1 MSEQTDKDSKT
12 EEPTEK
18 KIRDTVE
25 KGQLPSSRELSTLFS
40 IGAFIFY
47 FVFLLRGGLH
57 DQTLALAG
65 YMDKAYTG
73 YLNSPSDAQFLMV
86 HVVRQSFLFV
96 LPLLLIL
103 VVAGIAA
110 SVFQNAPRI
119 ALDRIKPKMSRIS
132 LKSGLSKM
140 FGATGFVEFSKSVG
154 KILFA
159 GVFAALALRNAPAAL
174 LDGMFT
180 QTTVF
185 NDVLYG
191 LVFDM
196 MTAVCLA
203 MVSIAV
209 ADVLWTRFKWR
220 ADLRMTKQEVK
231 DEHKQAEGDPIV
243 KARMRSIAR
252 DQSRKR
258 MMSAV
263 PTATLIVANPTHFSV
278 ALRYDRG
285 QDHAP
290 MVVAKG
296 QDLVALKIREIA
308 HANGVAVFEDVM
320 LARAL
325 HKAVPIDHPIPE
337 EFFEA
342 VAALV
347 MVVNSQQ
354 TVATRPRN
362 A

>member
-1 MSEQTDKDSKT
+1 MSEQSDKDSKT

-40 IGAFIFY
+40 IGGFIFY
-47 FVFLLRGGLH
+47 FAFLLKGGLH
-57 DQTLALAG
+57 NQTNALAA
-65 YMDKAYTG
+65 YMDKAHSG
-73 YLNSPSDAQFLMV
+73 YLASSSEAQVLMV
-86 HVVRQSFLFV
+86 HVVRESFLFV

-103 VVAGIAA
+103 VFAGISA
-110 SVFQNAPRI
+110 SVVQNAPRM
-119 ALDRIKPKMSRIS
+119 ALDRIKPKMQRIS
-132 LKSGLSKM
+132 LKSGLGKM
-140 FGATGFVEFSKSVG
+140 FGSTGFVEFCKSVG

-159 GVFAALALRNAPAAL
+159 GLFAALALRNAPSAL

-185 NDVLYG
+185 TNVLYS

-203 MVSIAV
+203 MVTIAV
-209 ADVLWTRFKWR
+209 ADVSWTRFKWR
-220 ADLRMTKQEVK
+220 FDLRMTKQEVK

-252 DQSRKR
+252 DQNRKR

-285 QDHAP
+285 TDHAP
-290 MVVAKG
+290 IVVAKG
-296 QDLVALKIREIA
+296 QDLIALKIREIA
-308 HANGVAVFEDVM
+308 HENGVAVFEDVT

-325 HKAVPIDHPIPE
+325 HKAVPVDHPIPE

-354 TVATRPRN
+354 TVASRPRN